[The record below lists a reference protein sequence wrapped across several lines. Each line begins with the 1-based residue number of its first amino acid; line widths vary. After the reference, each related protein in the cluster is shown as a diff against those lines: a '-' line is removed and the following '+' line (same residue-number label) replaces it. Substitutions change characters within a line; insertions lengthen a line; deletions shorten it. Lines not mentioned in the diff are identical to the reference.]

1 MKIDLHVHTTASDG
15 RFSPS
20 QVVDLALNNS
30 VDFLAI
36 TDHDT
41 TNGVDEA
48 ISYSKDKNI
57 KIIPGIELSTIHNNE
72 SIHLLGY
79 FKDDNYKNKELLNFL
94 EDLKISREVRAKK
107 IINNLKKYFNIEI
120 YYEDI
125 KDNYIIAR
133 PHIAKAIIKRG
144 YNYTFDEI
152 FKRFIGN
159 DSPAYV
165 ENKKISLEDG
175 IKLLKKYGALVSLA
189 HPVLIKK
196 SNVEDLIKN
205 YDLDGLEA
213 YYSINSQLDTAKF
226 INVGTKYNKIL
237 TCGSDFHGIENDSK
251 HGEIGSVSLDDKR
264 INEFLEKLYC
274 KDN

>member
-20 QVVDLALNNS
+20 QVVDLTLNNS

-264 INEFLEKLYC
+264 INEFLEKLYS

>member
-41 TNGVDEA
+41 TNGIDEA

-226 INVGTKYNKIL
+226 INVSTKYNKIL

>member
-20 QVVDLALNNS
+20 QVVDLALNNN

-41 TNGVDEA
+41 TNGIDEA

-226 INVGTKYNKIL
+226 INVSTKYNKIL

>member
-41 TNGVDEA
+41 TNGIDEA